1 MPPSSSMIFGYDAVQ
16 KIAVV
21 GDDDDRPGVVHQI
34 GFQPRDGFHVQVVG
48 RLVQKDDVRFGEQEL
63 TEGDARFLTA

>member
-1 MPPSSSMIFGYDAVQ
+1 MSAVQLDDLGHDAVQ
-16 KIAVV
+16 KIPVV
-21 GDDDDRPGVVHQI
+21 GNDDNRPGVVHQI

-48 RLVQKDDVRFGEQEL
+48 RLVQKDDIRFGEQEL